1 VVGEADL
8 GDAVT
13 RAFAA
18 VVALLAAAVLA
29 AVAIDAGRWNG
40 SNGRRPSTLAGNV
53 AEHLLGAE
61 DAVALRRGV
70 RSFVAAERVPY
81 GFDNGQQ
88 QSHAHAEAEAL
99 LADVAATT
107 GPRAASQADD
117 LLGVLAWGATQA
129 PAGVLDPADQAV
141 QAFTNAARLD
151 PSNSAA
157 TFNLELAL
165 RALQGSGL
173 RRGGNAASGPT
184 GTGHSGASAGTP
196 GEGY

>member
-1 VVGEADL
+1 M
-8 GDAVT
+8 T

-18 VVALLAAAVLA
+18 VAAFLAAAMLV
-29 AVAIDAGRWNG
+29 AVAIDAGRWHG
-40 SNGRRPSTLAGNV
+40 SDGRRPGTLAGNV
-53 AEHLLGAE
+53 AEHVLGAE

-70 RSFVAAERVPY
+70 RSFVAAERVPF

-88 QSHAHAEAEAL
+88 QSRVHAESEAL

-117 LLGVLAWGATQA
+117 LLGVLAWGSTQA
-129 PAGVLDPADQAV
+129 PSGVLDPADQAV

-151 PSNSAA
+151 PTNAAA

-165 RALQGSGL
+165 RALQGSGT
-173 RRGGNAASGPT
+173 RRGSNSESGPT
-184 GTGHSGASAGTP
+184 GTGRSGASAGTP

>member
-1 VVGEADL
+1 M
-8 GDAVT
+8 

-18 VVALLAAAVLA
+18 VVAFAAAALLV
-29 AVAIDAGRWNG
+29 AVAIDAGRWHG
-40 SNGRRPSTLAGNV
+40 SDGRRPPTIVGNV
-53 AEHLLGAE
+53 AEHLLGTD

-70 RSFVAAERVPY
+70 RSFAAAERVPY

-88 QSHAHAEAEAL
+88 QAHAHAEAEAV
-99 LADVAATT
+99 LADVAGTT
-107 GPRAASQADD
+107 GPRTASQAND
-117 LLGVLAWGATQA
+117 LLGVLAWGSTQA

-151 PSNSAA
+151 PANGAA

-165 RALQGSGL
+165 RALQGSGV
-173 RRGGNAASGPT
+173 RRGSNSASGPT